1 MPARY
6 GRMMSTLHLLA
17 ALLSATV
24 CAAAAQR
31 LNLPG
36 GLILGAMV
44 GSSTVTMLTGTA
56 IDVPKPVRDGAFIV
70 IGTAIG
76 VTITRQAIAQ
86 LAPIIVPAVLSGLLL
101 IAAGIGIVFLLRAV
115 GVIVPGDVLA
125 TSPGALSVMSAL
137 AVEEGT
143 GPAEVALFHLV
154 RVVMVVITLPLLLP
168 LLRTTP

>member
-1 MPARY
+1 
-6 GRMMSTLHLLA
+6 MSLVHVLTALLA
-17 ALLSATV
+17 ATI
-24 CAAAAQR
+24 CALVAQR
-31 LNLPG
+31 LELPG

-44 GSSTVTMLTGTA
+44 GSSAVTILTGTA
-56 IDVPKPVRDGAFIV
+56 IAIPKPVRDGAFIV

-76 VTITRQAIAQ
+76 VTLTRQAIVQ

-101 IAAGIGIVFLLRAV
+101 IAAGLGIMFLLRAV
-115 GVIVPGDVLA
+115 GVSVPGDVLA

-137 AVEEGT
+137 AVEQGT

-168 LLRTTP
+168 LLRAAP